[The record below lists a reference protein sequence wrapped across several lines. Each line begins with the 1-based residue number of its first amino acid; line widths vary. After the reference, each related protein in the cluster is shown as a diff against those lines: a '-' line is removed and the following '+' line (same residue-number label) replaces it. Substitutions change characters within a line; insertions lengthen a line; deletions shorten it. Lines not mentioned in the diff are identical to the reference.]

1 MSFQC
6 SVSSLSGLHLYFA
19 IFDVFFLPY
28 FLMHLGAGMLNYFF
42 IPVEVVMVLF
52 LNFILR
58 YKIVAVLIFSRT
70 LNQTG

>member
-1 MSFQC
+1 
-6 SVSSLSGLHLYFA
+6 
-19 IFDVFFLPY
+19 
-28 FLMHLGAGMLNYFF
+28 MHLGAGMLNYFF
-42 IPVEVVMVLF
+42 IPVKVVIVLF